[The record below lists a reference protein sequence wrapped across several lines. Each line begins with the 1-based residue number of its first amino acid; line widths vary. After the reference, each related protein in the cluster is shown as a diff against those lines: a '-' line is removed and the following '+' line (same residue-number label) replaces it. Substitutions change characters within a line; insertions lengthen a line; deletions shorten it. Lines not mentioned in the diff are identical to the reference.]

1 VRRVLSALPL
11 AVVLLG
17 LGLAAA
23 PGAQPAAAAGGFRFV
38 ECLTGKRPVTVE
50 PRTPREG
57 GCKVTGTVAGDG
69 EGSGVNHL
77 SGLVASPDGR
87 SLYAVSNRDDAVA
100 AFASRPLALQQCFTT
115 NAKLRD
121 RGKQPC
127 KLLPHPGTE
136 DVVSGFNGVHFVTV
150 SPDGRSVYTVSDDG
164 SIGVFARARS
174 SGKLTYKGCITGDR
188 SKFGS
193 TRNGACKAIPSAT
206 NFSGGLFSGLGGP
219 VTLTVSPD
227 SRFVYVTLSE
237 EPGIATLARSPDG
250 SLQFVSCL
258 RGKAS
263 RFFVSN
269 GATSPCPLVAPEAN
283 NPNGSGLAGPR
294 RIVISADG
302 TSLYVSSPRRGA
314 LAEFRRDPAT
324 GALTFQGCLSAAN
337 RGTGPGD
344 PCRYVPQANDIGVN
358 TGLDGMAE
366 IALSPDGT
374 GLYGVSTYDNSVSAF
389 SRDPVTGTLSF
400 ASCLSGDSE
409 LGKDFAVPDP
419 CGDVPAAVPHS
430 SGSGLTKPRG
440 IAISGDG
447 RSLFV
452 AAPGD
457 AAIDRFRLSAGG
469 GLRFASCLTGAL
481 KAAGPCTRVHAK
493 GGKLQRLG
501 FEGFSSLAVAGHDLY
516 ASASGGSAVS
526 RFSFP

>member
-1 VRRVLSALPL
+1 VPRVLSALLL
-11 AVVLLG
+11 AAVLLG
-17 LGLAAA
+17 VGLAVA
-23 PGAQPAAAAGGFRFV
+23 PRADSAAAAGGLRFV

-57 GCKVTGTVAGDG
+57 GCKLTGTVAGDG

-87 SLYAVSNRDDAVA
+87 SLYAVSNSDDAVA

-127 KLLPHPGTE
+127 TLLPHPGTE

-164 SIGVFARARS
+164 SIGLFARARS

-188 SKFGS
+188 SRFGS

-237 EPGIATLARSPDG
+237 EPGIETLARSPDG

-302 TSLYVSSPRRGA
+302 TSLYATSARGA
-314 LAEFRRDPAT
+314 SIAEFRRDPAD
-324 GALTFQGCLSAAN
+324 GALTFSGCLAAAN

-344 PCRYVPQANDIGVN
+344 PCRYVPQANDIGVD
-358 TGLDGMAE
+358 TAMYGMRE
-366 IALSPDGT
+366 IAIAPDGT
-374 GLYGVSTYDNSVSAF
+374 GLYGISTYDDAVAAF
-389 SRDPVTGTLSF
+389 ARDPATGQLSY
-400 ASCLSGDSE
+400 ASCIGAESD
-409 LGKDFAVPDP
+409 LGKEFGERQGCRRESQATAPGRCD
-419 CGDVPAAVPHS
+419 
-430 SGSGLTKPRG
+430 SGL
-440 IAISGDG
+440 ANACHE
-447 RSLFV
+447 RS
-452 AAPGD
+452 
-457 AAIDRFRLSAGG
+457 
-469 GLRFASCLTGAL
+469 
-481 KAAGPCTRVHAK
+481 
-493 GGKLQRLG
+493 
-501 FEGFSSLAVAGHDLY
+501 
-516 ASASGGSAVS
+516 
-526 RFSFP
+526 